1 MGEKHTFQWT
11 GRWST
16 FTKQRPYAC
25 LCGQSLQLCSA
36 VCDPVDCNP
45 PVSSVHGILQTRILQ
60 WVVMPSSRGFSQSRN
75 WTHISW
81 VSWIAGK
88 FLTTEPPRKPKNHMH
103 FWKSSTKKKK
113 KRSQHC
119 SCKKTWK
126 NDLHKNKSFK
136 QNLIY
141 TWLGFEC
148 EFIVWVHI

>member
-25 LCGQSLQLCSA
+25 LCGQSLQLRSA

-60 WVVMPSSRGFSQSRN
+60 WVVMPSSRGFSQPRN

-113 KRSQHC
+113 KEVSIAVVRKHEKMTCTKINPS
-119 SCKKTWK
+119 
-126 NDLHKNKSFK
+126 NK
-136 QNLIY
+136 I
-141 TWLGFEC
+141 
-148 EFIVWVHI
+148 